1 MATID
6 EILADEGKLNSVT
19 KAVFDQV
26 DTDGS
31 GQIDKAELKA
41 AMNQV
46 AQESDI
52 EAPSEEEVEKALKEL
67 DADMSGTIDV
77 NEFKELVRQLLQAL
91 TSS

>member
-6 EILADEGKLNSVT
+6 EILADEGKLNAVT

-26 DTDGS
+26 DADGS

-46 AQESDI
+46 ARESEI
-52 EAPSEEEVEKALKEL
+52 EAPSEEEVENALKEL

-77 NEFKELVRQLLQAL
+77 NEFKELVRQLLEAIKN
-91 TSS
+91 S